1 MLTQVEIL
9 LVVGFMVSFFV
20 SITLCGICY
29 CRKEKEHMYNYES
42 MD

>member
-1 MLTQVEIL
+1 MLSQVEIV
-9 LVVGFMVSFFV
+9 LVVGFLVSFFV

-29 CRKEKEHMYNYES
+29 CRKEKDHMSLYES